1 MANVIKIK
9 QSSVASR
16 VPQASDLEQGELAI
30 NTNDE
35 KLYTKNSSGSVVELG
50 RIPSIDIASD
60 TNITS
65 IADGQILQYD
75 ASTGKWLNVDLTVPT
90 FYEQTTV
97 PSSPNPGDT
106 WFDESEGKIFMRVAL
121 ASNAGKWIEIGTD
134 TVESFDGGDVS
145 PAITGQVSG
154 GDASTTTYTET
165 LDGGS
170 A

>member
-1 MANVIKIK
+1 MANIIKIK

-16 VPQASDLEQGELAI
+16 VPQAVDLEQGELAI

-65 IADGQILQYD
+65 IADGQVLRYD
-75 ASTGKWLNVDLTVPT
+75 ASTSMWLNVSMPT
-90 FYEQTTV
+90 FYEQTTE
-97 PSSPNPGDT
+97 PSSPVAGDT
-106 WFDESEGKIFMRVAL
+106 WYDQSEGKIFMRVAL
-121 ASNAGKWIEIGTD
+121 SNNAGAWIEIGTEEI
-134 TVESFDGGDVS
+134 TAYDGGDS
-145 PAITGQVSG
+145 DQTAYTAEISA